1 MMRAL
6 MVVVST
12 LFALPMTTIGQ
23 VPSSISQ
30 FLQTHCVDCHSDRD
44 STGGIQFN
52 DLGFDL
58 SDQEIARRWI
68 LIHDRIAA
76 GEMPPA
82 DTDQPDTATT
92 ASFLKTL
99 GTAIQVAE
107 HSRSDVVLRRLN
119 RHEYQNTVRDLFQT
133 DVLVNGLP
141 SDNSTNGFD
150 TVGEGLATSAEA
162 LQAYLDTADQV
173 LDAVFGL
180 PTKPAY
186 IRHETNLL
194 DQVDWKGRPQL
205 ENQIGKMF
213 RRTQKGLVIF
223 QSNYCPTNLVNFAR
237 LRAPAGTYRG
247 TLQVRAIQSDQPVT
261 LRIYGGD
268 TIVNRREQ
276 HLVGYFDVPPNEWTT
291 IEFVDRLV
299 EDGGTFLPKCYGTR
313 DTRKDADTYPEP
325 GIEIGD
331 ILIEGPLEEWPPPSR
346 ARLLGNI
353 DTDRADVT
361 DAERIISELL
371 PRAFRRPIQSDEP
384 LPYIELFNQA
394 TAAGRDFESALR
406 VSLKAVL
413 CSPEF
418 LFLEVP
424 GPAQVSPGES
434 PPPLE
439 TISQRSLATRLSYFL
454 WSTMPDKELM
464 SLAEHGQLRSPDI
477 LHQQVE
483 RMLQSPKAAAFTK
496 NFTGQWLDLRDI
508 DFTEP
513 DANLYPEY
521 DELLRISMM
530 RETELFFEH
539 LLKNDLPVPRFVDS
553 NFTFLNH
560 RLASHYG
567 IEGVLGQD
575 LRLVQLPEDS
585 QRGGLLT
592 QASILKIT
600 ANGTYTSPVLRGV
613 WILNNI
619 LGTPTPPPPDN
630 VGSVEPDIRGALSIR
645 EQLAK
650 HQDLETCAACHSK
663 IDPLGFGLESFDP
676 IGGFRTHY
684 RTTAQEAKRPDIRQA
699 PFTHAWVRY
708 RIGSPVDSLTPFDEG
723 REFKGVRNFKQHLAS
738 QPDQI
743 TRNLSRHLLTYA
755 LGRKLGFADRVAV
768 ESIVE
773 KTAKHDY
780 GFRSLIHQIVIS
792 PIFQKP

>member
-1 MMRAL
+1 
-6 MVVVST
+6 
-12 LFALPMTTIGQ
+12 MTTIGQ
-23 VPSSISQ
+23 VPSSISE
-30 FLQTHCVDCHSDRD
+30 FLQTYCVDCHSDRD

-52 DLGFDL
+52 DLEFDL
-58 SDQEIARRWI
+58 TDQEIARRWI

-82 DTDQPDTATT
+82 DTDQPDTAAT

-99 GTAIQVAE
+99 GTAIQSGE
-107 HSRSDVVLRRLN
+107 HGRSDVVLRRLN

-141 SDNSTNGFD
+141 SDTSTNGFD

-162 LQAYLDTADQV
+162 MQAYLDTADQV

-180 PTKPAY
+180 PTKPNY
-186 IRHETNLL
+186 IRHKTNLL

-205 ENQIGKMF
+205 KKQIGKMF
-213 RRTQKGLVIF
+213 RRTEKGLVIF

-247 TLQVRAIQSDQPVT
+247 TLQVRAIQSDEPVT

-276 HLVGYFDVPPNEWTT
+276 HLVGYFEVPPNEWTS

-299 EDGGTFLPKCYGTR
+299 EDGGTFLPKCYGTQG
-313 DTRKDADTYPEP
+313 TRSNADTYPEP

-331 ILIEGPLEEWPPPSR
+331 IFIEGPLEEWPPPSR
-346 ARLLGNI
+346 AKLLGSV
-353 DTDRADVT
+353 DTEKADVT

-371 PRAFRRPIQSDEP
+371 PRAFRRPIRADEP
-384 LPYIELFNQA
+384 VPYVELFNQA

-434 PPPLE
+434 PTSLE
-439 TISQRSLATRLSYFL
+439 TITQLSLATRLSYFL

-464 SLAEHGQLRSPDI
+464 SLAEHGQLRSSDI

-483 RMLQSPKAAAFTK
+483 RMLESPKAAEFTK

-513 DANLYPEY
+513 DAILYPEY
-521 DELLRISMM
+521 DELLRISMI

-539 LLKNDLPVPRFVDS
+539 LLKNDLPVTRFVDS

-575 LRLVQLPEDS
+575 LQLVQLPEDS
-585 QRGGLLT
+585 PRGGLLT
-592 QASILKIT
+592 HASILKIT

-663 IDPLGFGLESFDP
+663 IDPLGFGLESFNP

-684 RTTAQEAKRPDIRQA
+684 RTTVQGAQRPSIRQA

-708 RIGSPVDSLTPFDEG
+708 RIGSPVDSWTPFDEG
-723 REFKGVRNFKQHLAS
+723 REFKGVRNLKQHLAS

-743 TRNLSRHLLTYA
+743 ARNLSRHLLTYA

-768 ESIVE
+768 NSIVE
-773 KTAKHDY
+773 KTADHDY

>member
-1 MMRAL
+1 MRAL
-6 MVVVST
+6 MVVVSI
-12 LFALPMTTIGQ
+12 LSALPTTTIGQ
-23 VPSSISQ
+23 VPTAIDQ
-30 FLQTHCVDCHSDRD
+30 FIRTHCVDCHLDRD
-44 STGGIQFN
+44 STGGIQFD

-58 SDQEIARRWI
+58 NKQEIARRWI
-68 LIHDRIAA
+68 LIHDRVAT

-82 DTDQPDTATT
+82 NTDQLDAAATT
-92 ASFLKTL
+92 SFLKTL
-99 GTAIQVAE
+99 GREIQAAE
-107 HSRSDVVLRRLN
+107 KNRSDVVLRRLN

-133 DVLVNGLP
+133 NVLVNGLP
-141 SDNSTNGFD
+141 EDTSTDGYD
-150 TVGEGLATSAEA
+150 TVGEGLAMSAEA
-162 LQAYLDTADQV
+162 MQTYLDTADQV
-173 LDAVFGL
+173 LDAVFGP
-180 PTKPAY
+180 PTKPSH

-213 RRTQKGLVIF
+213 RRTEKGLVIF
-223 QSNYCPTNLVNFAR
+223 QSNYCPTNLVNFSR

-313 DTRKDADTYPEP
+313 DTRNNANTYPEP

-331 ILIEGPLEEWPPPSR
+331 ILIEGPLEKWPPPSR
-346 ARLLGNI
+346 AKLLGNI
-353 DTDRADVT
+353 NTEIADTT
-361 DAERIISELL
+361 DAERILTEFL

-384 LPYIELFNQA
+384 LPYIKLFNEA
-394 TAAGRDFESALR
+394 TEAGRDFESALR

-418 LFLEVP
+418 LFLEEA
-424 GPAQVSPGES
+424 GPAQ
-434 PPPLE
+434 
-439 TISQRSLATRLSYFL
+439 ISLQEKLPQLGIIPQRDLATRLSYFL
-454 WSTMPDKELM
+454 WSTMPDEELM
-464 SLAEHGQLRSPDI
+464 HLVEQGQLRSPET

-483 RMLQSPKAAAFTK
+483 RMLESPKATAFTE

-513 DANLYPEY
+513 DPNLYPEY

-530 RETELFFEH
+530 QETKLFFEH
-539 LLKNDLPVPRFVDS
+539 LLKNDLPVTRFVDS
-553 NFTFLNH
+553 DFTFLNH

-567 IEGVLGQD
+567 IEGVLGQEFRHV
-575 LRLVQLPEDS
+575 RLPVDS
-585 QRGGLLT
+585 PRGGLLT

-630 VGSVEPDIRGALSIR
+630 VGSVEPDIRGASTIR
-645 EQLAK
+645 EQLAQ

-676 IGGFRTHY
+676 IGGLRTHY
-684 RTTAQEAKRPDIRQA
+684 RTTAQEAQRPKIKQA
-699 PFTHAWVRY
+699 AFTNAWVRY
-708 RIGSPVDSLTPFDEG
+708 RIGSPVDSLTPFDEDS
-723 REFKGVRNFKQHLAS
+723 EYKGVRNFKQHLAS

-743 TRNLSRHLLTYA
+743 ARNLARHLLTYA
-755 LGRKLGFADRVAV
+755 LGRKIGFADRAAV
-768 ESIVE
+768 ETIVQ
-773 KTAKHDY
+773 KTSQYDY
-780 GFRSLIHQIVIS
+780 GFRSLIHQIVKS
-792 PIFQKP
+792 PTFQKP